1 MGRGGFQELT
11 IKLAADNGGAWN
23 LMFETIL
30 RLLSTLSTR
39 TELQR
44 GRPCQPRPGAAPVA
58 ALYGKMG
65 GGYGRDL
72 ENESGIA
79 ISLISGFC
87 T

>member
-1 MGRGGFQELT
+1 MNIRGGFQELT

-44 GRPCQPRPGAAPVA
+44 GRPRQPRPGGAPVA

-72 ENESGIA
+72 ENE
-79 ISLISGFC
+79 
-87 T
+87 

>member
-1 MGRGGFQELT
+1 MNIRGGFQELT

-44 GRPCQPRPGAAPVA
+44 GAHFVNHDQEGHRWQH
-58 ALYGKMG
+58 YT
-65 GGYGRDL
+65 GRW
-72 ENESGIA
+72 EEAVVQIQIMNRV
-79 ISLISGFC
+79 
-87 T
+87 